1 MLTTMGRTNS
11 PSASESSVSLRMNS
25 KRKGKDVMINSIV
38 FIDTS
43 EEGKRSSSC
52 LPVSLEEVCHTL
64 SGKLSSE
71 FLPAITA
78 KKHSSEPPPPLP
90 EKSSK
95 NTFVPREGRLA
106 FPITKCPSD
115 SLIQQNIR
123 CALVGDSAVGKTSM
137 LMSYTTD
144 AFPEVHHPTMYDKF
158 TSKLLAM
165 QYCGSYIYCCV

>member
-1 MLTTMGRTNS
+1 MLNIMGRTNS
-11 PSASESSVSLRMNS
+11 PSSSVTSVNMRMDS
-25 KRKGKDVMINSIV
+25 KRKGQSVMIDSIV

-43 EEGKRSSSC
+43 EEEKRSSTC

-64 SGKLSSE
+64 SEKLSSV
-71 FLPAITA
+71 PNVAA
-78 KKHSSEPPPPLP
+78 KKHSSEPPPPIS

-95 NTFVPREGRLA
+95 NTFVAPQL

-115 SLIQQNIR
+115 SLIQQSVR

-144 AFPEVHHPTMYDKF
+144 AFPEVHNPTMYDKF
-158 TSKLLAM
+158 ASKLFNRISKVVVIAAKRD
-165 QYCGSYIYCCV
+165 QYV

>member
-1 MLTTMGRTNS
+1 MLNTMGRNNF
-11 PSASESSVSLRMNS
+11 PSASESSVTLRMN
-25 KRKGKDVMINSIV
+25 KRKGQGVKIDSMI

-43 EEGKRSSSC
+43 ETEKRSSSC
-52 LPVSLEEVCHTL
+52 LPVSLEDVCHTL

-71 FLPAITA
+71 LLPAIAA
-78 KKHSSEPPPPLP
+78 KKHASEPPPPLP

-95 NTFVPREGRLA
+95 NTFAGHGGRPA

-115 SLIQQNIR
+115 SLIQQSVR

-144 AFPEVHHPTMYDKF
+144 AFPEVHNPTMYDKF
-158 TSKLLAM
+158 TSKLLITAIKL
-165 QYCGSYIYCCV
+165 SL

>member
-1 MLTTMGRTNS
+1 MLNTMGRTNS
-11 PSASESSVSLRMNS
+11 PTASESSVTLRVNS
-25 KRKGKDVMINSIV
+25 KRKGQGVMIDSIV

-43 EEGKRSSSC
+43 ENEKRSSSC

-71 FLPAITA
+71 FLPAVTAKIPTA

-90 EKSSK
+90 EKASK
-95 NTFVPREGRLA
+95 NTFVAPER
-106 FPITKCPSD
+106 FPITKCSSD
-115 SLIQQNIR
+115 SLIQQSVR

-144 AFPEVHHPTMYDKF
+144 AFPEVHNPTMYDKF
-158 TSKLLAM
+158 TSKLPAQL
-165 QYCGSYIYCCV
+165 

>member
-1 MLTTMGRTNS
+1 MLNIMGRTSS

-43 EEGKRSSSC
+43 EEKRSSSC
-52 LPVSLEEVCHTL
+52 LPVSLEDVCHTL

-71 FLPAITA
+71 LLPAITA

-95 NTFVPREGRLA
+95 NTFVAGEGRLA

-115 SLIQQNIR
+115 SLIQQSIR

-137 LMSYTTD
+137 LMSYTSD

-158 TSKLLAM
+158 TSKLPA
-165 QYCGSYIYCCV
+165 

>member
-1 MLTTMGRTNS
+1 MLNTMGRTNS
-11 PSASESSVSLRMNS
+11 PSASESSVTLRMDS
-25 KRKGKDVMINSIV
+25 KRKGQGVTIDSIV

-43 EEGKRSSSC
+43 EEEKRSSSC
-52 LPVSLEEVCHTL
+52 LPVSLEEVCQTL

-90 EKSSK
+90 AKTSK
-95 NTFVPREGRLA
+95 NTFVAREGRPA
-106 FPITKCPSD
+106 FPITKCSSD
-115 SLIQQNIR
+115 SLIQQSVR

-144 AFPEVHHPTMYDKF
+144 AFPEAHNPTMYDKF
-158 TSKLLAM
+158 TSKLPAYQL
-165 QYCGSYIYCCV
+165 YIVNI